1 MVSIHVS
8 TPDISFDVLVPR
20 RFAVLRALELA
31 EETNGTV
38 SID

>member
-8 TPDISFDVLVPR
+8 TPEVSFDIIVPKR
-20 RFAVLRALELA
+20 LAVLRAIEIA

-38 SID
+38 SVN

>member
-8 TPDISFDVLVPR
+8 TPEVSFDLIVPKR
-20 RFAVLRALELA
+20 LAVLRAIEIA

-38 SID
+38 SVN

>member
-8 TPDISFDVLVPR
+8 TPEVSFDVIVPKR
-20 RFAVLRALELA
+20 LAVLRSIEIA

-38 SID
+38 SVN

>member
-8 TPDISFDVLVPR
+8 TPEVSFDVIVPKRLV
-20 RFAVLRALELA
+20 VLRAIEIA

-38 SID
+38 SVN

>member
-8 TPDISFDVLVPR
+8 TPEVSFDVIVPKR
-20 RFAVLRALELA
+20 LAVLRAIEIA

-38 SID
+38 SVN